1 MLAFLKH
8 PDLLAL
14 LESFTES
21 LTQLAESLSV
31 AAWIPFAVALVLAVI
46 LGQAG
51 YRLIKLVTSLSL
63 GAVGYFLGELL
74 FALVRTRAPEA
85 PCWLI
90 YVFGGAAAILFFALA
105 FAKFSY
111 AWYGIAALLGYVCL
125 AQLLPAG
132 YELLSVGGAL
142 LFAFL
147 GVCLVRA
154 VFILST
160 SLVASGIAVACLGAI
175 FPQQSVLQLGEHWG
189 ACAILLGLALLFAIV
204 QFATNRKK
212 KE

>member
-90 YVFGGAAAILFFALA
+90 YVFGGVAAILFFALA
-105 FAKFSY
+105 FAKFSSTAVNSSCWRSFSRIRLY
-111 AWYGIAALLGYVCL
+111 A
-125 AQLLPAG
+125 
-132 YELLSVGGAL
+132 
-142 LFAFL
+142 
-147 GVCLVRA
+147 
-154 VFILST
+154 
-160 SLVASGIAVACLGAI
+160 
-175 FPQQSVLQLGEHWG
+175 
-189 ACAILLGLALLFAIV
+189 
-204 QFATNRKK
+204 
-212 KE
+212 